1 MISILNIS
9 DSKKGINSVRIA
21 EPKPLLEAKGF
32 QFSTVSLDR
41 LWGWEGLK
49 LKGSLRDWITQLC
62 YMISK
67 KVT

>member
-41 LWGWEGLK
+41 LWG
-49 LKGSLRDWITQLC
+49 
-62 YMISK
+62 
-67 KVT
+67 